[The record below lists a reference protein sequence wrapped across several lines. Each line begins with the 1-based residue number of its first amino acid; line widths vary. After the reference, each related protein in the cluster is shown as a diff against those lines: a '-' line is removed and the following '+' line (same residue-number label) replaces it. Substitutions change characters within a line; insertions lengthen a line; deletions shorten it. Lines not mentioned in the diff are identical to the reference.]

1 MDYNLNSNDRLQLN
15 KMIKESDAE
24 DKTELIR
31 KTKHSQIIKEQV
43 SLLQNLKKTHKNLY
57 ENNFTKFDELAVKE
71 CQFLFRYYTEIYNK
85 VLKNEINLEILD
97 KFLNV
102 LKLIEN
108 GEIDQ
113 HEGSVKVGTY
123 LKELYIDSA
132 LKKTEKNDKNSNG
145 NEDSREIEEINISWS
160 QFKKQI
166 N

>member
-1 MDYNLNSNDRLQLN
+1 MNYSLNSNDRLQLD

-31 KTKHSQIIKEQV
+31 KTRHSQIIKDQV
-43 SLLQNLKKTHKNLY
+43 AVLQNLKKKHKDLY
-57 ENNFTKFDELAVKE
+57 KNNFLKFDELAVKE
-71 CQFLFRYYTEIYNK
+71 CQFLFNYYTEIYNK
-85 VLKNEINLEILD
+85 VIKDEINLEILD

-113 HEGSVKVGTY
+113 HEGSVKVGTF

-132 LKKTEKNDKNSNG
+132 LKKTEKNDEND
-145 NEDSREIEEINISWS
+145 EDNDSLEIEEINISWRE
-160 QFKKQI
+160 FKKQI

>member
-43 SLLQNLKKTHKNLY
+43 TLLQNLKKTHKNLY

-132 LKKTEKNDKNSNG
+132 LKKTEKNDKNSNE
-145 NEDSREIEEINISWS
+145 NEDSKEIEEINISWS

>member
-1 MDYNLNSNDRLQLN
+1 MNYSLNSNDRLQLD

-43 SLLQNLKKTHKNLY
+43 KLLQNLKKKNKNIY
-57 ENNFTKFDELAVKE
+57 ENNFTKFDEIAVNE
-71 CQFLFRYYTEIYNK
+71 CQFLFNNYTEIYNK
-85 VLKNEINLEILD
+85 VLKNEINLDILD

-132 LKKTEKNDKNSNG
+132 LKKTEKNDKNE
-145 NEDSREIEEINISWS
+145 NEDSGEIEEINISWS

>member
-43 SLLQNLKKTHKNLY
+43 DLLQNLKKTHKNLY

-132 LKKTEKNDKNSNG
+132 LKKTEKNDKNSNE

>member
-24 DKTELIR
+24 DNTELIR

>member
-43 SLLQNLKKTHKNLY
+43 DLLQNLKKTHKNLY

-71 CQFLFRYYTEIYNK
+71 CQFLFRHYTEIYNK

>member
-43 SLLQNLKKTHKNLY
+43 TLLQNLKKTHKNLY

-145 NEDSREIEEINISWS
+145 NEDTREIEEINISWS

>member
-1 MDYNLNSNDRLQLN
+1 MNYNLNSNDRLQLD

-31 KTKHSQIIKEQV
+31 RTKHSKIIKQQV
-43 SLLQNLKKTHKNLY
+43 ALLQNLKKKHKNMY
-57 ENNFTKFDELAVKE
+57 ENNFTKFDEIAVSE
-71 CQFLFRYYTEIYNK
+71 CQFLFNNYTEIYNK
-85 VLKNEINLEILD
+85 VIKNEINLEILD

-132 LKKTEKNDKNSNG
+132 LKKTEKNDKNSNE
-145 NEDSREIEEINISWS
+145 NEDSKEIEEINISWS
-160 QFKKQI
+160 QFKKRI
-166 N
+166 I

>member
-132 LKKTEKNDKNSNG
+132 LKKTEKNDKNSNE
-145 NEDSREIEEINISWS
+145 NEDSKEIEEINISWS

>member
-43 SLLQNLKKTHKNLY
+43 DLLQNLKKTHKNLY

-85 VLKNEINLEILD
+85 VLKNEINLEILY

-132 LKKTEKNDKNSNG
+132 LKKTEKNDKNSNE

>member
-24 DKTELIR
+24 DNTELIR

-43 SLLQNLKKTHKNLY
+43 DLLQNLKKTHKNLY
-57 ENNFTKFDELAVKE
+57 ENYFTKFDELAVKE

-132 LKKTEKNDKNSNG
+132 LKKTEKNDKNSNE

>member
-1 MDYNLNSNDRLQLN
+1 MNYSLNSNDRLQLD

-43 SLLQNLKKTHKNLY
+43 KLLQNLKKKHKNIY
-57 ENNFTKFDELAVKE
+57 ENNFTKFDEIAVNE
-71 CQFLFRYYTEIYNK
+71 CQFLFNNYTEIYNK
-85 VLKNEINLEILD
+85 VLKNEINLDILD

-132 LKKTEKNDKNSNG
+132 LKKTEKNDKNE
-145 NEDSREIEEINISWS
+145 NEDSGEIEEINISWS